1 LKIIKPTFEVITP
14 FGPLSKYMGE
24 RLLRFI
30 EAQARISHRSEDKQT
45 RDSWRKFIQMVCLD
59 RGDLSVIE
67 HANLTV
73 HFRVDRGVMAELTR
87 HRTLSFTIESTRF
100 VNYKKQGELEFV
112 EPIEFQDKTKFTKVW
127 PWEQSI
133 AESER
138 AYLEMVE
145 RGIRP
150 QEARSVLPNALA
162 TTISATGNLRTW
174 RHVLLLRTTREAHP
188 DMRNIMIPLLKELQ
202 EKVPL
207 IFDDIE
213 PNARQIENMRK
224 AR

>member
-1 LKIIKPTFEVITP
+1 
-14 FGPLSKYMGE
+14 MGE

-45 RDSWRKFIQMVCLD
+45 RDSWRRFIQAVVLD
-59 RGDLSVIE
+59 HGDMSIIE

-73 HFRVDRGVMAELTR
+73 LFKVDRSVMAELTR

-100 VNYKKQGELEFV
+100 VNYKKQGELEFIR
-112 EPIEFQDKTKFTKVW
+112 PIEFETEE
-127 PWEQSI
+127 PWEWSQSLLE
-133 AESER
+133 AER
-138 AYLEMVE
+138 AYLEMVKN
-145 RGIRP
+145 GVRP
-150 QEARSVLPNALA
+150 QEARSVLPNSLA

-174 RHVLLLRTTREAHP
+174 RHVLLMRTSRESHP
-188 DMRNIMIPLLKELQ
+188 DMRVVMILLLEEL
-202 EKVPL
+202 KSMVPL

-213 PNARQIENMRK
+213 PNARQIDNMRK